1 MCPAAGH
8 ATAAANRQRRPG
20 AVDDDD
26 DTRPGGSPPPHPP
39 PPHRPRRRLTIALG
53 RPCWPAVGCRCMK
66 AEAAAGP
73 NHPEVMC
80 PSDGRPAR
88 ENGVPSRR
96 FYRCAMAE
104 PRDSRWFD
112 SRRRRSNPP
121 AANAALL
128 YCLYGA
134 VSGHH

>member
-1 MCPAAGH
+1 M
-8 ATAAANRQRRPG
+8 R
-20 AVDDDD
+20 
-26 DTRPGGSPPPHPP
+26 
-39 PPHRPRRRLTIALG
+39 
-53 RPCWPAVGCRCMK
+53 
-66 AEAAAGP
+66 AEAAADP
-73 NHPEVMC
+73 TRPVAVC
-80 PSDGRPAR
+80 PSDDRPEG
-88 ENGVPSRR
+88 ENAVPSRR

-134 VSGHH
+134 AAGHH